1 MNRFFGTA
9 TVSTPH
15 LTAEGW
21 SATMWKLESWIHLT
35 WRKWINYAKYGK
47 YCWALYISFWI
58 LDGRFFSQLFV
69 ESMTAGRVYTNS
81 FGRCGFKSKNVTF
94 FSFVLRLEFRWTQ
107 PRDENMDMLPKAHHA
122 LISSPPG
129 GQKVFHFDSNRCNA
143 NGQLCCR
150 HRGEQKK
157 HSVHISCTK
166 SSMVGQA

>member
-21 SATMWKLESWIHLT
+21 STTMWKLESWIHLT

-81 FGRCGFKSKNVTF
+81 FGRCGFKSKNMTF
-94 FSFVLRLEFRWTQ
+94 YLVLFCVWNFDEHSQGVKIWTCYQ
-107 PRDENMDMLPKAHHA
+107 KRIMRFYPPEMILFCE

-129 GQKVFHFDSNRCNA
+129 GQ
-143 NGQLCCR
+143 
-150 HRGEQKK
+150 
-157 HSVHISCTK
+157 ISL
-166 SSMVGQA
+166 